1 VSLRDRRIVSAIRL
15 CNFENW
21 LPLFFAS
28 TQCNFARH
36 PIGGCGA
43 TRLPADLVI
52 VKSTRN
58 GRGVLFR
65 FSKWNSI
72 KEVPERN
79 GNKAPNNAAPGPQH
93 MTTDRL

>member
-1 VSLRDRRIVSAIRL
+1 MQFRT
-15 CNFENW
+15 
-21 LPLFFAS
+21 AS
-28 TQCNFARH
+28 
-36 PIGGCGA
+36 IGGCGA

-65 FSKWNSI
+65 FSEWNSI
-72 KEVPERN
+72 KEVPERY
-79 GNKAPNNAAPGPQH
+79 GNKAANNAAPRQQH